1 MGLSQIL
8 ESAFCYLQ
16 QSLFY
21 YYFNMYIRSDR
32 LLKGGENVKF
42 IHTGDIHWGMSPDS
56 DKPWSR
62 ERSRDIRDTFTAI
75 IAKAKELRVDCL
87 FIAGDL
93 FHRQPLLRELK
104 EVDYLFSKLTHTE
117 VVLIAG
123 NHDHIRKD
131 SYYRTFS
138 WSENVHPL
146 FGNRPQ
152 YLVLEHLDTAVYG
165 FSYEAKEILEPR
177 YDGLCAQKKAG
188 IEILLA
194 HGGDEKHIPINGNAL
209 KRSGFDYVALG
220 HIHKPQIVVKGMA
233 AYAGALEPTD
243 KNDTGKHGFIRGEIR
258 GGETRISFVPFAKRE
273 YLHLALNVD
282 KMMTARSVMDRIL
295 EMIKERGAENLYKFT
310 LKGFR
315 DPELIFER
323 EWDEVSGNI
332 LEIVDETVPAYDF
345 RKIREENRSNLIG
358 RYIESFE
365 DCVPESIEWQAL
377 CEGVQ
382 ALMESRGGM

>member
-1 MGLSQIL
+1 M
-8 ESAFCYLQ
+8 
-16 QSLFY
+16 
-21 YYFNMYIRSDR
+21 R
-32 LLKGGENVKF
+32 F
-42 IHTGDIHWGMSPDS
+42 IHIADVHLGAEPEAGTAYSKRRPDEL
-56 DKPWSR
+56 W
-62 ERSRDIRDTFTAI
+62 ETFSEVVSLCEQEQTD
-75 IAKAKELRVDCL
+75 LL
-87 FIAGDL
+87 LIAGDL

-258 GGETRISFVPFAKRE
+258 GGETRISFVLGSNRRTAYRTSAHFS
-273 YLHLALNVD
+273 LAFYDRGSQTGTSGVPTASTVISRKHAQDRLFSFIDFHRKFLAGHSKEDTD
-282 KMMTARSVMDRIL
+282 KQSCSAD
-295 EMIKERGAENLYKFT
+295 
-310 LKGFR
+310 
-315 DPELIFER
+315 D
-323 EWDEVSGNI
+323 
-332 LEIVDETVPAYDF
+332 
-345 RKIREENRSNLIG
+345 
-358 RYIESFE
+358 
-365 DCVPESIEWQAL
+365 
-377 CEGVQ
+377 
-382 ALMESRGGM
+382 RGGDQNSCQHTLRPP

>member
-1 MGLSQIL
+1 M
-8 ESAFCYLQ
+8 
-16 QSLFY
+16 
-21 YYFNMYIRSDR
+21 R
-32 LLKGGENVKF
+32 F
-42 IHTGDIHWGMSPDS
+42 IHIADVHLGAEPEAGTAYSKRRPDEL
-56 DKPWSR
+56 W
-62 ERSRDIRDTFTAI
+62 ETFSEVVSLCEQEQTD
-75 IAKAKELRVDCL
+75 LL
-87 FIAGDL
+87 LIAGDL

-152 YLVLEHLDTAVYG
+152 YLVLEHLDTAAYG